1 MLSMAALADMHPDN
15 TFGGSSGPFR
25 HALRIGRAG
34 MGRQFV
40 ADPFVMMSWHD
51 ARFAELSN

>member
-1 MLSMAALADMHPDN
+1 MAALADMHPDN

-34 MGRQFV
+34 AGRQFV